1 MPGGYD
7 IVTIDNKVHVVAW
20 RGTHL
25 AHVSSES
32 AHTREEAIANMR
44 TLLAKQRVLGN
55 DGLSVESKC
64 EKYYSK

>member
-25 AHVSSES
+25 FYVCSES
-32 AHTREEAIANMR
+32 APTREEAIANMR

-55 DGLSVESKC
+55 ESVISGC
-64 EKYYSK
+64 RYSPK